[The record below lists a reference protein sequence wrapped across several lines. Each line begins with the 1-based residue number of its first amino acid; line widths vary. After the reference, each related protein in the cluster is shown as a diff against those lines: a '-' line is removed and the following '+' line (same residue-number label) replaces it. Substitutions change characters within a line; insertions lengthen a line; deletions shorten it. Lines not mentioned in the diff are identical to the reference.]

1 MDSISVDIA
10 YRPLRIGWAI
20 RSGDFDG
27 LRSAVRTSF
36 AFWGGRFNPIIVVD
50 HEEQARELVD
60 LFRLDL
66 IVPVGD
72 SDIVNSFPQRFPY
85 LLNPFLPK
93 ELFIGDNQES
103 RCQVLDVHNALV
115 YLQPEV
121 EWNAVRKNGL
131 RIYSW
136 APDDPL
142 ADVFLMHFGQYP
154 NPDQVQFDYK
164 KLLIK
169 ATDATEVEIE
179 SNSPLPADLLD
190 FPTISFVSRYG
201 LDRHYNVPAGW
212 DHPGFFSGDAGN
224 FDDLVCYWNLRAADI
239 PLWFVDTRYLERY
252 GNSIEHWDN
261 QMRDMVQGRRH
272 EFDKHVAVW
281 VREESI
287 DRAKF
292 TESMAEI
299 LKPFGKKQFMFSTVG
314 FGTFNGLNVRVPM
327 MHFGQASVLGVVST
341 EFGKPTVSFPLNDKP
356 FAGDLWFHTQHLVAS
371 LSFLGGLYRD
381 DQHTLVPPYLP
392 ELNEFYGNS
401 QYLYDKIRSEPRRIG
416 LVIDAADSS
425 STIRATLVPDL
436 FEKIFEIA
444 GFKSK
449 LSRAGLLARQLIAQL
464 GGVDGARA
472 FKIPGVRRLLKTYGP
487 TDTFTKHGALQL
499 IGGQDPENPGAKFS
513 DCKNLYIEPR
523 PAGTELT
530 AEGVFTHLVEKGLF
544 RIGVELKCP
553 NCRMDSWT
561 AVDVLK
567 QELVCELC
575 GHEFDATRQLVEG
588 TWHYRRSGLL
598 GAERNAQGAVPVLLT
613 LQQFEINLK
622 GVFSD
627 SLYSPSL
634 DLESPILGDPPKC
647 ELDFVW
653 LIPRSLPDRIVVML
667 GECKDRGGK
676 KDDGVRD
683 TGTID
688 AKDIENL
695 RRVADAF
702 PRKRFE
708 TFIVLAKLCP
718 FSADEIALA
727 KTLNEGYTRPATHRT
742 LSIGGPNR
750 VILLTAR
757 ELEPWHFYDRAKLEF
772 KGIKEY
778 GTTAQDLANNT
789 ALMYF
794 TPEETRATIADVKAP
809 ES

>member
-1 MDSISVDIA
+1 MDSIRVDIV

-20 RSGDFDG
+20 RSSDFDA
-27 LRSAVRTSF
+27 LRFAARMSF
-36 AFWGGRFNPIIVVD
+36 AFWGGRFNPVIVVD

-72 SDIVNSFPQRFPY
+72 SDIVNSFPGRFPY

-93 ELFIGDNQES
+93 ELFIGDKQDS

-115 YLQPEV
+115 HLQTEV
-121 EWNAVRKNGL
+121 EWNVVRKQGL

-154 NPDQVQFDYK
+154 EPNQVQSDYK
-164 KLLIK
+164 NLLIK
-169 ATDATEVEIE
+169 ATDATQVEIE

-190 FPTISFVSRYG
+190 FPSISFVSRYG
-201 LDRHYNVPAGW
+201 IDRHYTVPEGR
-212 DHPGFFSGDAGN
+212 DYPGFFSGDAGN

-239 PLWFVDTRYLERY
+239 PLWFVDARYLERY
-252 GNSIEHWDN
+252 GTSIEHWDN

-272 EFDKHVAVW
+272 EFDRHVAVW
-281 VREESI
+281 VREESV

-292 TESMAEI
+292 TESMTEI
-299 LKPFGKKQFMFSTVG
+299 LKPFGNKQFMFSTVG
-314 FGTFNGLNVRVPM
+314 SGAFNGFNVRAPM
-327 MHFGQASVLGVVST
+327 MHFGRVSVLGVVST
-341 EFGKPTVSFPLNDKP
+341 VLGKPSISFSLDDKP
-356 FAGDLWFHTQHLVAS
+356 FTSDVWFHTQHLVAS
-371 LSFLGGLYRD
+371 LSFIGGLHRD
-381 DQHTLVPPYLP
+381 EQHTLVPPYFP
-392 ELNEFYGNS
+392 ELNGFYGNS
-401 QYLYDKIRSEPRRIG
+401 QYLYDRIRSEPGRIG

-425 STIRATLVPDL
+425 STIRAISVPDL
-436 FEKIFEIA
+436 FEKIFEVA
-444 GFKSK
+444 GFESK

-487 TDTFTKHGALQL
+487 TATFTKHAALQL
-499 IGGQDPENPGAKFS
+499 IGGQDPENPDAKFS
-513 DCKNLYIEPR
+513 DYKNLYIEAR
-523 PAGTELT
+523 PAGAELT
-530 AEGVFTHLVEKGLF
+530 AEDVFTHLVEKGLF

-567 QELVCELC
+567 QDLVCELC
-575 GHEFDATRQLVEG
+575 GHEFDATRQLVAS

-598 GAERNAQGAVPVLLT
+598 GAERNAQGAIPVLLT

-622 GVFSD
+622 GLWSD
-627 SLYSPSL
+627 TLYSPSL

-647 ELDFVW
+647 EIDFVW
-653 LIPRSLPDRIVVML
+653 LIPRSVPDRTVVIF

-676 KDDGVRD
+676 KDDKERD
-683 TGTID
+683 TSTID
-688 AKDIENL
+688 AKDIESL

-708 TFIVLAKLCP
+708 TFVALAKLCP
-718 FSADEIALA
+718 FTANEIALA
-727 KTLNEGYTRPATHRT
+727 KTLNDAYRR
-742 LSIGGPNR
+742 R

-757 ELEPWHFYDRAKLEF
+757 ELEPWHFYDRTKLEY

-789 ALMYF
+789 AEMYF
-794 TPEETRATIADVKAP
+794 KEAIGVSR
-809 ES
+809 S